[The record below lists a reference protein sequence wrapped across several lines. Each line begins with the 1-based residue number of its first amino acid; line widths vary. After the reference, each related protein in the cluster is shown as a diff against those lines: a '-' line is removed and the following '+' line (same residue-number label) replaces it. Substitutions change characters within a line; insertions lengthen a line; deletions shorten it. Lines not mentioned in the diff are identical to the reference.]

1 MAGHDG
7 CSDGFESHRDSH
19 IFKKA
24 KCSWSVTRLWVV
36 FFKPR
41 ETVTNL
47 PARFLV
53 AQANDDLPANG
64 VGRLKT
70 YLLNAKIDRFGEADD
85 SF

>member
-1 MAGHDG
+1 MFRGIN
-7 CSDGFESHRDSH
+7 F
-19 IFKKA
+19 
-24 KCSWSVTRLWVV
+24 SWSVTRLWVV

-64 VGRLKT
+64 VGRLKA
-70 YLLNAKIDRFGEADD
+70 YLLNANIDRFGEADD
-85 SF
+85 SR